1 MHFCFNF
8 LKILK
13 TFIYYAMDYKKIK
26 HKEYYMYDNLKEFK
40 AFRPEEFVKGDWRDG
55 SEGDWVF
62 TDDGYVL
69 EIIKKSKILHPS
81 YKKPRTYVRTVCG
94 SYIVEQSSHRILGEK
109 GIAENIYAFSGNYD
123 SNKDYHTSRKLKS
136 REFLFASYVA
146 TDIAKGEKA
155 NIVQN
160 FKDAFP
166 NATKDEYIEKRAKTL
181 IKKGTIQ
188 TMIKEETK
196 KILEETG
203 VSATYI
209 IERYKQISDIADN
222 DTHVLKAL
230 DSLSKISGLFETDTK
245 KEQVSIWSG
254 FTPEQIEGVKSG
266 KDTKILAQAEKG
278 DKAS

>member
-1 MHFCFNF
+1 
-8 LKILK
+8 
-13 TFIYYAMDYKKIK
+13 MDYKKIK

-55 SEGDWVF
+55 DEGDWVF

-136 REFLFASYVA
+136 REFLFASYIA